1 MRERVC
7 VSAPLNKG
15 IMSKRDIDEAKD
27 LVNMLVL
34 AEYALLNLLG
44 YFFEVAGGVAEIFG
58 IGVI

>member
-1 MRERVC
+1 
-7 VSAPLNKG
+7 
-15 IMSKRDIDEAKD
+15 MSKRDIDEAKD